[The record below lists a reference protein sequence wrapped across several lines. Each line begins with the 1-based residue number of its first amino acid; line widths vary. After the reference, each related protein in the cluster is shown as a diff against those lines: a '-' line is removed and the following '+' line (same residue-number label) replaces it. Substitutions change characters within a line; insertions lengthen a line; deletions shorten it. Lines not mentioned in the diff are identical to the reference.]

1 MKGHGESGL
10 RTDSPPHKSH
20 SGTAQWA
27 QTADLG
33 REASASGGVEHN
45 GDGVWVAV
53 RESHA
58 VVHSGQRQDAAQAEP
73 AGPQRVAPAVQRGDL
88 AVQGVTTKRERERG
102 EGQVRSNNSSI
113 DPTISQPVYS
123 SPTKQDPK
131 MAWVCLLKRS
141 TNCCF
146 AE

>member
-1 MKGHGESGL
+1 MKAGSGQTVP
-10 RTDSPPHKSH
+10 RTNHTPAQR
-20 SGTAQWA
+20 TAN
-27 QTADLG
+27 LG

-88 AVQGVTTKRERERG
+88 AVQGVTTKRERER
-102 EGQVRSNNSSI
+102 EERVKYAA
-113 DPTISQPVYS
+113 TIHPLTQLSVNPFIHHRQN
-123 SPTKQDPK
+123 KI
-131 MAWVCLLKRS
+131 LKWLGS
-141 TNCCF
+141 
-146 AE
+146 AS